1 MELRVVLFGFAAV
14 LAAGSPAAAQV
25 PQPLTLDEAL
35 LVAQRNNPAYQRAQ
49 FQVQATELGVRSGW
63 GQFLPSLTAQV
74 NWGAS
79 SRTQLTGTNDFGESV
94 ALPSPVTFKSSSATQ
109 SLGGSITL
117 FDGLANV
124 KTLQA
129 AKYDVSAA
137 AAGVNVQGL
146 QVTADVSQR
155 FYSAIRADRLIDVEA
170 QLLQAANDR
179 LDGIQRLF
187 QVTGATQVDVLGAQ
201 VDVEVQALALE
212 RQNAG
217 AKQARLQVL
226 ESIGVLGD
234 VLDFE
239 PDGTFPAVF
248 DPGMLAGEQLV
259 QRALT
264 IHPVIAQR
272 DFQVSSNSKT
282 ASAARGSWLPTLDL
296 SGSLSRGSNQQ
307 GFGAVYEFNPRDD
320 SGYGFQLGLSWPIFN
335 GFQRQQQIGQADV
348 NRRQAEEDLREAKL
362 QVEQRVRATLIDLE
376 TAYEAL
382 LTQRR
387 STDLSRRRGEL
398 AREQYLIGASGM
410 TFTNLQQII
419 EGNAREERA
428 LVEADY
434 QFALA
439 LVDLELQVGEQVRPQ

>member
-1 MELRVVLFGFAAV
+1 MELRVTLLGAAAV
-14 LAAGSPAAAQV
+14 LIAGSPAAAQT
-25 PQPLTLDEAL
+25 PQRMTLDEAL
-35 LVAQRNNPAYQRAQ
+35 RVAQQSNPAYLRAQ

-94 ALPSPVTFKSSSATQ
+94 TLPSPVNFKSSSATQ
-109 SLGGSITL
+109 SLRGSITL

-124 KTLQA
+124 KTLQV

-155 FYSAIRADRLIDVEA
+155 FYGAIRAERLIDVEE

-179 LDGIQRLF
+179 LDGVQRLF
-187 QVTGATQVDVLGAQ
+187 QVTTASQVEVLGAQ

-212 RQNAG
+212 RQNA
-217 AKQARLQVL
+217 AAQQARLQVL

-234 VLDFE
+234 VLDFV

-248 DPGMLAGEQLV
+248 DPAVLIAEQLV

-264 IHPVIAQR
+264 IHPFIAQR
-272 DFQVSSNSKT
+272 DFQVSSNSKA
-282 ASAARGSWLPTLDL
+282 ASAARGSWLPTVDL
-296 SGSLSRGSNQQ
+296 SGSVSRGSNQQ
-307 GFGAVYEFNPRDD
+307 GFGAVYKFNPRDD
-320 SGYGFQLGLSWPIFN
+320 SGYGFQVGLSWPIFN

-348 NRRQAEEDLREAKL
+348 NRLQAEEDLRAARL
-362 QVEQRVRATLIDLE
+362 QVEQRVRAALIDLH
-376 TAYEAL
+376 TANEAL
-382 LTQRR
+382 QSQRR
-387 STDLSRRRGEL
+387 SADLSRRRGEL
-398 AREQYLIGASGM
+398 AREQYIIGARGM

-419 EGNAREERA
+419 DGNAREERA
-428 LVEADY
+428 LVEAEY